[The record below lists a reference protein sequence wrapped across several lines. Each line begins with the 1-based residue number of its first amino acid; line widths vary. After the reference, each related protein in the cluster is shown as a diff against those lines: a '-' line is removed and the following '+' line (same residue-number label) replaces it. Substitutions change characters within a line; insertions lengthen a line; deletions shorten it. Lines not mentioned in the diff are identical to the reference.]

1 MAFWNVTGGAQV
13 TTFDANGFAVGT
25 DVDQGSIRAMST
37 GTAFSANPK
46 FTNVPLGEENPV
58 ITIVSGI
65 DQGGRGV
72 VAANAAGTFN
82 GGDQVIV
89 KSTTDIAGVGN
100 SGMLFGASNS
110 ADSPS
115 INQAAQIEVKLYK
128 TAIRNGEW
136 NPVTAQFDTEPL
148 TVAVSGG
155 WNLGVGVDNSATLVT
170 SGTDNAANP
179 TQDVPGELVYNYGSG
194 SDPTQDEYKAKNLW

>member
-25 DVDQGSIRAMST
+25 DVDQGSIRALST
-37 GTAFSANPK
+37 GTAFPDNTK
-46 FTNVPLGEENPV
+46 FTNVFLGEGNPV
-58 ITIVSGI
+58 ITVVSGTEN
-65 DQGGRGV
+65 GV
-72 VAANAAGTFN
+72 GAANYAGTFN

-89 KSTTDIAGVGN
+89 KVTTDIAGQDPGS
-100 SGMLFGASNS
+100 SGLVAGASNS
-110 ADSPS
+110 AAGPS
-115 INQAAQIEVKLYK
+115 IHQAAQIQVKLYK

-155 WNLGVGVDNSATLVT
+155 WNLGANVDNSSTLVA

-179 TQDVPGELVYNYGSG
+179 TQDVPGELVYMDGD
-194 SDPTQDEYKAKNLW
+194 SDPTQDEYKARYLW

>member
-46 FTNVPLGEENPV
+46 FTNVPLGEENP
-58 ITIVSGI
+58 ITTINSGL
-65 DQGGRGV
+65 DDGGRGV
-72 VAANAAGTFN
+72 VAAVPGLFN
-82 GGDQVIV
+82 GGDQVIT
-89 KSTTDIAGVGN
+89 KATTDITGVSN
-100 SGMLFGASNS
+100 NVLLFGASNS
-110 ADSPS
+110 ANSPA
-115 INQAAQIEVKLYK
+115 INQKAVIEVKLYK

-148 TVAVSGG
+148 TVAQSGG
-155 WNLGVGVDNSATLVT
+155 WNLGVGVDNSTTLVA

-179 TQDVPGELVYNYGSG
+179 TQDVPGELVYMDGD